1 MRRTGLAFR
10 LLLSLLLVLNGI
22 GSAVAGVR
30 MAMPAVAD
38 VAVQKAAANASLP
51 PCHQTA
57 MADAMPAM
65 PMPMPPASDH
75 RQGDGDCCTSG
86 ACDAAGCPCPCTALA
101 VALWPMP
108 PALATRAVAL
118 PPAVARI
125 APHPSPPRHQPV
137 RSPIA

>member
-30 MAMPAVAD
+30 MAMPAMTD
-38 VAVQKAAANASLP
+38 VAVQEAAADASMP
-51 PCHQTA
+51 PCHQAA
-57 MADAMPAM
+57 MADATPAM
-65 PMPMPPASDH
+65 PMPPAGDH

-108 PALATRAVAL
+108 PALAPLALAL
-118 PPAVARI
+118 PPAIARI
-125 APHPSPPRHQPV
+125 APHPSPPRHQPD
-137 RSPIA
+137 RPPIA